1 MIADIAGRPEGAYVL
16 ALLLAVAV
24 GLVMSHRTAR
34 ATVSVV
40 LVSAVFVVGASTR
53 VEDAPFAAPL
63 YVVVAAVTSI
73 VVAAVQLADS
83 PLLVGEPWWRKFLLV
98 MVHEGSVRRAAQ
110 VQSRAVPDVPRG

>member
-53 VEDAPFAAPL
+53 V
-63 YVVVAAVTSI
+63 
-73 VVAAVQLADS
+73 
-83 PLLVGEPWWRKFLLV
+83 
-98 MVHEGSVRRAAQ
+98 
-110 VQSRAVPDVPRG
+110 